1 MNQDLLISHC
11 EIRRSFHASSL
22 TKLED
27 PPIYIEKKIED
38 PSIYIEKIRR
48 SYLIYKSQKIN

>member
-27 PPIYIEKKIED
+27 PPIYIEKILEDPPVYIGKKIEN
-38 PSIYIEKIRR
+38 PT
-48 SYLIYKSQKIN
+48 

>member
-27 PPIYIEKKIED
+27 PPIYIEKKLED
-38 PSIYIEKIRR
+38 PPIYIRKKLEDPT
-48 SYLIYKSQKIN
+48 

>member
-1 MNQDLLISHC
+1 MNQDLLIRHC

-27 PPIYIEKKIED
+27 PPV
-38 PSIYIEKIRR
+38 YIEKIRR
-48 SYLIYKSQKIN
+48 SSHIHRKKIRRSYVIYKLKKI